1 MKKNLLLLMAIV
13 LSMPLQSARAD
24 CQGICGD
31 TNADGSVNL
40 SDAIWL
46 INYMFLSGPPPQPVL
61 ACGDANMDG
70 VAAMQDAIWI
80 INFVFVGGAQPG
92 DCLPGNWEGQGGDCC
107 PF

>member
-1 MKKNLLLLMAIV
+1 MKKILLLSLVIV
-13 LSMPLQSARAD
+13 LIMPLESARAD

-46 INYMFLSGPPPQPVL
+46 INYIFVGGPPPQPVL
-61 ACGDANMDG
+61 ACGDANTDG
-70 VAAMQDAIWI
+70 VAAMQDVVWI
-80 INFVFVGGAQPG
+80 INFVFVSGAQPG
-92 DCLPGNWEGQGGDCC
+92 DCSPGNWESVGGDCC